1 MWVQERGSLF
11 PFVVIA
17 VTALQLLWSPACF
30 TTPLLVHVNQNE
42 ETLFWHFSRE
52 KGFVTWYFPMSR
64 HLDVQ
69 VSLSESISLSYPCT
83 SLSSNLQQS
92 VYHLPGRIYSG
103 ILFVPTV
110 YMVGITAARSPFM
123 FMTCISLGSS
133 LGSQPGRVWLDG
145 YWEGGGRWWMKWMGR
160 GEGSPAFMLNLSW
173 QLPSRLWASN
183 ARRLPM
189 RKSAVILY
197 SPCVGRSAKCE
208 CKALDLVVRSRNEAF
223 WGSCGVGRVSSK
235 VGVRNILKTPRFQCT
250 FSINVHIEAWFMGP
264 FGNERGPTAKSSA
277 SPWRLWVLP
286 RNGVG
291 PQMSRTVPYQPS
303 SHYSLVMLCFI
314 MSSIPS
320 PASLFL
326 ILFLIHLLIGGYFEH
341 LLTRSVCCFQM
352 STSSRALP
360 PWSRPAALPQR
371 CRACTWKAPIVASR
385 PRTSPTSSRKSSEA
399 IL

>member
-1 MWVQERGSLF
+1 MPRHLWPSVQQVCFTVCVHYHFVTCEYICLLIAELARVSSTLLWTCIEEPPPVALLSDELLYCNGKNHLACPNSSLAVIVNQCEPLQERGSLF

-30 TTPLLVHVNQNE
+30 TTPLLVHVNQKE
-42 ETLFWHFSRE
+42 ETLFWHFSHE

-183 ARRLPM
+183 ARLPM

-197 SPCVGRSAKCE
+197 SPCVGAKRN
-208 CKALDLVVRSRNEAF
+208 VRMQ
-223 WGSCGVGRVSSK
+223 G
-235 VGVRNILKTPRFQCT
+235 
-250 FSINVHIEAWFMGP
+250 
-264 FGNERGPTAKSSA
+264 FGFRSSA
-277 SPWRLWVLP
+277 YCPFKKLGILRKLWCWAYVFK
-286 RNGVG
+286 
-291 PQMSRTVPYQPS
+291 SRSQKYLENP
-303 SHYSLVMLCFI
+303 
-314 MSSIPS
+314 
-320 PASLFL
+320 
-326 ILFLIHLLIGGYFEH
+326 
-341 LLTRSVCCFQM
+341 
-352 STSSRALP
+352 
-360 PWSRPAALPQR
+360 
-371 CRACTWKAPIVASR
+371 
-385 PRTSPTSSRKSSEA
+385 
-399 IL
+399 